1 MRSQNRWLYAGFV
14 LLALAC
20 VPTSARAGSAEK
32 VYVPELPTVESKGA
46 EATPKP
52 TAPNSRSSRP
62 KPTTETATAPEGE
75 TETKE
80 RRRTLGATPGGGD
93 RPPGNGRDR
102 RDDGASKPPAGPGRT
117 VPVRHERPATGV
129 ETSTGGGRSSPVVPI
144 LVAMAVLA
152 AASIGVV
159 IYRAR
164 AARPGRRS
172 LT

>member
-1 MRSQNRWLYAGFV
+1 MRLRNRWLYAGFV

-20 VPTSARAGSAEK
+20 VPTGARANSSGET
-32 VYVPELPTVESKGA
+32 YVPEIPSVESEPV

-52 TAPNSRSSRP
+52 TAPTKGHPRP
-62 KPTTETATAPEGE
+62 KRFTETTTAPAGE

-102 RDDGASKPPAGPGRT
+102 RDDGASKSPDSSGRT

-129 ETSTGGGRSSPVVPI
+129 ETSTGGGGSSPVVPI

-159 IYRAR
+159 LYRGKTPR
-164 AARPGRRS
+164 AP
-172 LT
+172 